1 MSERSQPTALF
12 DIIGT
17 CFSLEKPR
25 HSLAKLGAPDYAL
38 EMWFAQAL
46 RDSFAFSHAGAYLPL
61 KDMLRAELTRTALQ
75 LGLRPSDDDLRGVL
89 GTFAELDPRPDLA
102 AAVQVLADRSWQL
115 LALTMGASE
124 STAAFSSGPA
134 STIASAACSHG
145 TRSR

>member
-1 MSERSQPTALF
+1 
-12 DIIGT
+12 
-17 CFSLEKPR
+17 
-25 HSLAKLGAPDYAL
+25 
-38 EMWFAQAL
+38 
-46 RDSFAFSHAGAYLPL
+46 
-61 KDMLRAELTRTALQ
+61 MLRAELTRTALQ

-102 AAVQVLADRSWQL
+102 AAVQVLADRGWQL